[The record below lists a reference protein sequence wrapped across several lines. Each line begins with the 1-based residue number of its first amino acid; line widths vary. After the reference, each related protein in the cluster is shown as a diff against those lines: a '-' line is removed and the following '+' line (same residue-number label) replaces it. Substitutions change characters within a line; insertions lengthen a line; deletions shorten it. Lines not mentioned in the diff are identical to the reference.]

1 MNNAGRQQNKKLE
14 IQGGLIGTTR
24 RDISMSNVFLVSH
37 VVSEIEKGLREISY
51 LQKKETQLHL
61 ALNQNKINIQSN
73 YVMNLVVTFV
83 TVKLQ
88 FTDRQDTNL
97 YNTITGRLFKDN
109 VKRDVLSIHIKGIQL
124 YKKFIAER
132 LRKGPKI
139 SIWDPLKKAG
149 LKAMKSSKAKVD
161 YVTDSKLH

>member
-97 YNTITGRLFKDN
+97 YNTITGRLFKIML
-109 VKRDVLSIHIKGIQL
+109 KEMYYLSILKEYNSTKNLLLKG
-124 YKKFIAER
+124 FG
-132 LRKGPKI
+132 KGQ
-139 SIWDPLKKAG
+139 
-149 LKAMKSSKAKVD
+149 KSAFGIR
-161 YVTDSKLH
+161 

>member
-1 MNNAGRQQNKKLE
+1 MNNAGRQENKKLE
-14 IQGGLIGTTR
+14 IEGGLIGTTR
-24 RDISMSNVFLVSH
+24 RDISMNNVFLVSH
-37 VVSEIEKGLREISY
+37 VVSEIEKGLRKISH

-61 ALNQNKINIQSN
+61 ALNQNKFNIQS
-73 YVMNLVVTFV
+73 VVTFV

-124 YKKFIAER
+124 YRKFIVER
-132 LRKGPKI
+132 LRKGPKT
-139 SIWDPLKKAG
+139 SIWDPLKKSRI
-149 LKAMKSSKAKVD
+149 KSNEKQQCES
-161 YVTDSKLH
+161 